1 MMESPRN
8 IEIRYMIFAC
18 FLLFILPLTL
28 AAEDSRKTLASAID
42 VYVFP
47 AEGQDSSQQSKD
59 EFFCYEWA
67 VDNTGNDPF
76 DLARQSEIDQQQ
88 AQADMEAAGQP
99 ERGAG
104 TRSAVR
110 GAAAGAVIGEI
121 ASDDAGKGA
130 AYGAAVGAVAGR
142 RRSRAAQQ
150 QAQAQIVAE
159 AQQNE
164 EITIHQTENFKKAFS
179 ACLEAKH
186 YTVKH

>member
-1 MMESPRN
+1 MEILRKSMTRF
-8 IEIRYMIFAC
+8 ITYAC
-18 FLLFILPLTL
+18 FLSFALPLTL
-28 AAEDSRKTLASAID
+28 AAGDSRQTLASAIN

-59 EFFCYEWA
+59 ESACYEWA
-67 VDNTGNDPF
+67 VENTGSDPF
-76 DLARQSEIDQQQ
+76 DLAKQNETDQQQ
-88 AQADMEAAGQP
+88 AQADMEAAGQVQ
-99 ERGAG
+99 RGAG
-104 TRSAVR
+104 ARSAVR

-130 AYGAAVGAVAGR
+130 AYGAAAGAIAGR

-150 QAQAQIVAE
+150 QAQAQIAAE

-164 EITIHQTENFKKAFS
+164 EITTHQTENFKKAFS
-179 ACLEAKH
+179 ACLEGKH

>member
-1 MMESPRN
+1 
-8 IEIRYMIFAC
+8 
-18 FLLFILPLTL
+18 LTL
-28 AAEDSRKTLASAID
+28 AAKDSRQTLASAID

-59 EFFCYEWA
+59 ESVCYNWA

-76 DLARQSEIDQQQ
+76 DLAKQSETDQQQ
-88 AQADMEAAGQP
+88 AQADMEAAGQSQ
-99 ERGAG
+99 RGAG
-104 TRSAVR
+104 RRTAVR

-130 AYGAAVGAVAGR
+130 AYGAAAGAVAGR

-150 QAQAQIVAE
+150 QAQAQIAAE

-164 EITIHQTENFKKAFS
+164 EITTHQTENFKKAFS
-179 ACLEAKH
+179 ACMEAKD
-186 YTVKH
+186 YTVKY